1 MYATR
6 KPDRF
11 FRNLPFSGYR
21 SHTQMSPMP
30 YLHQPRA
37 TRRAPRTSFAETTPV
52 VLRCKDGRRVPG
64 KLQVISLSGG
74 LLCLPQPLDQGSQVK
89 VMFLTRKGSVLGAA
103 EMLSPISWGTQPFK
117 FVKLYDDDQRRL
129 DAAIQLSVEQNRLQ
143 RVQMDNP
150 RAW

>member
-1 MYATR
+1 
-6 KPDRF
+6 
-11 FRNLPFSGYR
+11 
-21 SHTQMSPMP
+21 MP
-30 YLHQPRA
+30 YLPQPRA
-37 TRRAPRTSFAETTPV
+37 TRRAQRTSFAETTPV

-89 VMFLTRKGSVLGAA
+89 LMFLTRKGSVLGAA

-117 FVKLYDDDQRRL
+117 FVKLYDDDERRL

>member
-1 MYATR
+1 
-6 KPDRF
+6 
-11 FRNLPFSGYR
+11 
-21 SHTQMSPMP
+21 MP
-30 YLHQPRA
+30 YLPQPRA

-117 FVKLYDDDQRRL
+117 FVKLYDDDERRL

>member
-1 MYATR
+1 
-6 KPDRF
+6 
-11 FRNLPFSGYR
+11 
-21 SHTQMSPMP
+21 MP
-30 YLHQPRA
+30 YLPQPRT
-37 TRRAPRTSFAETTPV
+37 TRRAPRTSFTETTPV
-52 VLRCKDGRRVPG
+52 VVRCKDGRRVPG

-74 LLCLPQPLDQGSQVK
+74 LLRLPQPLDQGSQVK

-117 FVKLYDDDQRRL
+117 FVKLYDDDERRL

>member
-1 MYATR
+1 
-6 KPDRF
+6 
-11 FRNLPFSGYR
+11 
-21 SHTQMSPMP
+21 MP
-30 YLHQPRA
+30 YLPQPRA

-89 VMFLTRKGSVLGAA
+89 LMFLTRKGSVLGAA

-117 FVKLYDDDQRRL
+117 FVKLYDDDERRL

>member
-1 MYATR
+1 
-6 KPDRF
+6 
-11 FRNLPFSGYR
+11 
-21 SHTQMSPMP
+21 MP
-30 YLHQPRA
+30 YLPQPRA
-37 TRRAPRTSFAETTPV
+37 TRRAQRTSFAETTPV

-89 VMFLTRKGSVLGAA
+89 LMFLTRKGSVLGAA

-117 FVKLYDDDQRRL
+117 FVKLYDDDERRL
-129 DAAIQLSVEQNRLQ
+129 GAAIQLSVEQNRLQ

>member
-1 MYATR
+1 
-6 KPDRF
+6 
-11 FRNLPFSGYR
+11 
-21 SHTQMSPMP
+21 MP
-30 YLHQPRA
+30 YLPQPRA
-37 TRRAPRTSFAETTPV
+37 IRRAPRTSFAETTPV

-117 FVKLYDDDQRRL
+117 FVKLYDDDERRL
-129 DAAIQLSVEQNRLQ
+129 NAAIQLSVEQNRLQ